1 MDRGEDIMMHNP
13 KLAQGVYAVGAVDW
27 TMRSFHGYETPRG
40 ITYNAYLIVDE
51 KVCLI
56 DTVKAPFAK
65 ELLERIRQIIDPALI
80 DYIVCNHTEPDHSS
94 ALPAIMEQAPQ
105 AKVVLTAQGKES
117 IIKHYRK
124 EYDFQ
129 VVKEGD
135 VLDLG
140 CNKLHFL
147 TMSMLHWPDSMAS
160 YLDGEEILFSND
172 AFGQHIATNQRF
184 DDENKLSDIMHEA
197 SKYYANILLPY
208 NRLIGK
214 ALGKTETVPIKMIAP
229 SHGVI
234 WRKHITD
241 ILAKY
246 EQWGNAY
253 HNDSIVI
260 VYDSM
265 WGATEDIARRILE
278 GASAAGATV
287 KLHRLTT
294 SPLSEI
300 MNDILEAGGVMIG
313 SSTQH
318 NDVLAT
324 VGGFLTYLKG
334 LRPVNKIGAAFGA
347 YGWAGGAM
355 KTLEQAMTDTG
366 ITVASPGLAFKWVA
380 DPKGQEQ
387 CFNFGLEFAKKVQEN
402 K

>member
-1 MDRGEDIMMHNP
+1 MMLHNVEIA
-13 KLAQGVYAVGAVDW
+13 KGVYSVGAVDW
-27 TMRSFHGYETPRG
+27 TMRNFHGYETPRG

-51 KVCLI
+51 KICLV

-65 ELLERIRQIIDPALI
+65 ELLERISQIIDPKKI
-80 DYIVCNHTEPDHSS
+80 DYIVCNHTEPDHAS
-94 ALPAIMEQAPQ
+94 ALPAVMEQAPQ

-117 IIKHYRK
+117 IIKHYHQ

-140 CNKLHFL
+140 SRKLHFI

-172 AFGQHIATNQRF
+172 AFGQHISTSKRF
-184 DDENKLSDIMHEA
+184 DDENDLHDVIHEA
-197 SKYYANILLPY
+197 GKYFANILLPY
-208 NRLIGK
+208 NRLLGK

-234 WRKHITD
+234 WRTHIND
-241 ILAKY
+241 IMKKY
-246 EQWGNAY
+246 QQWGSGY

-260 VYDSM
+260 VYDTM
-265 WGATEDIARRILE
+265 WGSTEEMARRILE
-278 GASAAGATV
+278 GAAAAGSTV

-294 SPLSEI
+294 SPLSDI
-300 MNDILEAGGVMIG
+300 MTDILEAGGVLVG
-313 SSTQH
+313 CPTQH

-324 VGGFLTYLKG
+324 MGGFLTYLKG
-334 LRPVNKIGAAFGA
+334 LRPVNKIGGAFSA
-347 YGWAGGAM
+347 YGWAGGAQ
-355 KTLEQAMTDTG
+355 KTIEESLAASG
-366 ITVASPGLAFKWVA
+366 ITVESSQLAFKWKA
-380 DPKGQEQ
+380 DAEGQKQ
-387 CFNFGLEFAKKVQEN
+387 CFDFGLQFAKKVQEN
-402 K
+402 SK

>member
-1 MDRGEDIMMHNP
+1 MMHNVE
-13 KLAQGVYAVGAVDW
+13 LAKGVYSVGAVDW
-27 TMRSFHGYETPRG
+27 TMRNFHGYETPRG

-51 KVCLI
+51 KICLI
-56 DTVKAPFAK
+56 DTVKAPFGK
-65 ELLERIRQIIDPALI
+65 ELLERISQIVDPGKI

-94 ALPAIMEQAPQ
+94 ALPMIMEKVPN

-117 IIKHYRK
+117 IIKHYQK

-135 VLDLG
+135 ILELG
-140 CNKLHFL
+140 RNKLHFI
-147 TMSMLHWPDSMAS
+147 TMPMLHWPDSMAS

-172 AFGQHIATNQRF
+172 AFGQHICTSKRF
-184 DDENKLSDIMHEA
+184 DDENNISDIMDEA
-197 SKYYANILLPY
+197 SKYYANILMPY
-208 NRLIGK
+208 NRLIGT

-234 WRKHITD
+234 WRTHIKD
-241 ILAKY
+241 ILEKY
-246 EQWGNAY
+246 EQWGSGY
-253 HNDSIVI
+253 HNGSVVI

-265 WGATEDIARRILE
+265 WGATEDMARRILE
-278 GASAAGATV
+278 GVSAAGVSA

-294 SPLSEI
+294 SSLSDFI
-300 MNDILEAGGVMIG
+300 NDSLEAGGIIIG
-313 SSTQH
+313 SLTQH

-347 YGWAGGAM
+347 YGWAGGAQ
-355 KTLEQAMTDTG
+355 KTLESSLAASG
-366 ITVASPGLAFKWVA
+366 IAVETSNLSFKWVA
-380 DPKGQEQ
+380 DKSGQEQ
-387 CFNFGLEFAKKVQEN
+387 CFNFGLEFAKNVQEH
-402 K
+402 KK